1 MEENKQNFEP
11 VGMEVVEDEYFV
23 PLEEYL
29 SKEEENKNA
38 EEEDPNKKEER
49 KNNSE
54 AEGGEDKNQNPSG
67 QGRQKEEDE
76 TASGGT
82 DPKGQGSPTNTPSS
96 IALALK
102 DLKEV
107 GALRTLD
114 DTTLEAVKDGKEL
127 NDIIDMEVENRLKE
141 RMSENDKFL
150 LEARSSGMPM
160 DAIQYYEQQTKKFNE
175 YDESLL
181 DDEGDN
187 GEKSR
192 RWFITMQYKLK
203 GYSDEDIKDLVDRSF
218 DSGKDVEDSKK
229 ALTFC
234 REYFDKGYKKAVA
247 EAKENRQKQME
258 ANKQR
263 AEALRTSIM
272 EGKGYFDDLK
282 VDKGTREKIYDYIG
296 KPEHELKGE
305 DGKPLRDA
313 DGRPVKISGL
323 TKYVREHTDEANS
336 LLATILVLTDEGKNF
351 SKLFKGPVKE
361 KTNEMYK
368 KLEDNFVNATR
379 RTKTGQFAPQEGVS
393 VTGGLDYFEEDP
405 EN

>member
-1 MEENKQNFEP
+1 MEETKGNGFEN
-11 VGMEVVEDEYFV
+11 VGMEIVDEEYFV
-23 PLEEYL
+23 PLDQYL
-29 SKEEENKNA
+29 SNEEEENGGA
-38 EEEDPNKKEER
+38 EEKENKNKE
-49 KNNSE
+49 KDSK
-54 AEGGEDKNQNPSG
+54 AEGGEVKDPEPSG
-67 QGRQKEEDE
+67 QGRPKEEDE

-175 YDESLL
+175 YDEKLL

-187 GEKSR
+187 GEKNR

-218 DSGKDVEDSKK
+218 DSGKDVDDAKK
-229 ALTFC
+229 ALAFC
-234 REYFDKGYKKAVA
+234 RSYFDNGYKKAVA
-247 EAKENRQKQME
+247 DAKENRQKQIE
-258 ANKQR
+258 SNKKR
-263 AEALRTSIM
+263 AEEMRTSIM

-305 DGKPLRDA
+305 DGKTVRDA
-313 DGRPVKISGL
+313 DGRPVKISSL
-323 TKYVREHTDEANS
+323 TRYVREHTDDANK
-336 LLATILVLTDEGKNF
+336 LLATILVLTDEGKDF

-361 KTNEMYK
+361 KSKEIYQ

-379 RTKTGQFAPQEGVS
+379 RNKTGQFAPQEGVS
-393 VTGGLDYFEEDP
+393 VTGDLDYFVEDTD
-405 EN
+405 N

>member
-1 MEENKQNFEP
+1 MADDFGNF
-11 VGMEVVEDEYFV
+11 GIEVVDDYFV
-23 PLEEYL
+23 PLDEYIND
-29 SKEEENKNA
+29 SPKEEEENK
-38 EEEDPNKKEER
+38 KEE
-49 KNNSE
+49 KENNKHSE
-54 AEGGEDKNQNPSG
+54 AEGGEEKNQETSG
-67 QGRQKEEDE
+67 QGRQEEEDE

-82 DPKGQGSPTNTPSS
+82 DPKGQGSPTSTPSS

-141 RMSENDKFL
+141 RQSENDKFL

-187 GEKSR
+187 GEKNR

-218 DSGKDVEDSKK
+218 DSGKDVDDSKK
-229 ALTFC
+229 ALAFC

-247 EAKENRQKQME
+247 EAKENRQKQIE

-263 AEALRTSIM
+263 AEAMRTSIID
-272 EGKGYFDDLK
+272 GKGYLEDLK
-282 VDKGTREKIYDYIG
+282 VDKGTRERIFAYIG

-305 DGKPLRDA
+305 DGKAVRDA

-323 TKYVREHTDEANS
+323 TKYVREHTDEANK
-336 LLATILVLTDEGKNF
+336 LLATILVLTDEGKDF
-351 SKLFKGPVKE
+351 SKLFKGPVNE
-361 KTNEMYK
+361 KTKEVYRQ
-368 KLEDNFVNATR
+368 LEDNFVNATR
-379 RTKTGQFAPQEGVS
+379 RSKNGQFNPVEGVS
-393 VTGGLDYFEEDP
+393 VSGDLDYFVEDK

>member
-1 MEENKQNFEP
+1 MADDFGNF
-11 VGMEVVEDEYFV
+11 GIEVVDDYFV
-23 PLEEYL
+23 PLDEYINE
-29 SKEEENKNA
+29 SPKEEEENK
-38 EEEDPNKKEER
+38 KEE
-49 KNNSE
+49 KENNKHSE
-54 AEGGEDKNQNPSG
+54 AEGGEEKNQETPG
-67 QGRQKEEDE
+67 QGRPEEEDE

-141 RMSENDKFL
+141 RQSENDKFL

-181 DDEGDN
+181 EDEGDN
-187 GEKSR
+187 GEKNR

-218 DSGKDVEDSKK
+218 DSGKDVDDSKK
-229 ALTFC
+229 ALAFC
-234 REYFDKGYKKAVA
+234 REYFDNGYKKAVA
-247 EAKENRQKQME
+247 EAKENRQKQIE

-263 AEALRTSIM
+263 AEAMRTSIM
-272 EGKGYFDDLK
+272 DGKGYLEDLK
-282 VDKGTREKIYDYIG
+282 VDKGTRERIYDYIG

-305 DGKPLRDA
+305 DGKSVRGA

-323 TKYVREHTDEANS
+323 TKYVREHTDEANK
-336 LLATILVLTDEGKNF
+336 LLATILVLTDEGKDF

-361 KTNEMYK
+361 KTKEVYK
-368 KLEDNFVNATR
+368 QLEDNFVNATR
-379 RTKTGQFAPQEGVS
+379 RSKNGQFNPVEGVS
-393 VTGGLDYFEEDP
+393 VSGDLDYFVEDK

>member
-1 MEENKQNFEP
+1 MEENKNNFEH
-11 VGMEVVEDEYFV
+11 VGMEVVDEPYFV

-29 SKEEENKNA
+29 AKEGEDNGNVEHEGKNK
-38 EEEDPNKKEER
+38 ETEKK
-49 KNNSE
+49 NDSE
-54 AEGGEDKNQNPSG
+54 AEGGEVKNQDTSG
-67 QGRQKEEDE
+67 QGRQEEEDV

-82 DPKGQGSPTNTPSS
+82 DPTGQGSPTNTPSS

-114 DTTLEAVKDGKEL
+114 DTTLEAVKDGKEFS
-127 NDIIDMEVENRLKE
+127 DIIDMEVQNRVKE
-141 RMSENDKFL
+141 LMSENDKFL

-160 DAIQYYEQQTKKFNE
+160 NAIQYYEQQTKKFNE

-203 GYSDEDIKDLVDRSF
+203 GYSDEDIKELVDRSF
-218 DSGKDVEDSKK
+218 DSGKDVDDSKK
-229 ALTFC
+229 ALAFC
-234 REYFDKGYKKAVA
+234 REYFDKGYKNAVA
-247 EAKENRQKQME
+247 EAKENRQKQIE

-263 AEALRTSIM
+263 AEAMRTSIM
-272 EGKGYFDDLK
+272 EAKGYFDDLK
-282 VDKGTREKIYDYIG
+282 VDKGTREKIFDYIG
-296 KPEHELKGE
+296 KPDYELKGE
-305 DGKPLRDA
+305 DGKAVRDV

-323 TKYVREHTDEANS
+323 TKYVREHTDEANK
-336 LLATILVLTDEGKNF
+336 LLATILVLTDEGKDF

-361 KTNEMYK
+361 KTKEVYK
-368 KLEDNFVNATR
+368 RLEDNFVNATR
-379 RTKTGQFAPQEGVS
+379 RNQTGQFNPLEGVS
-393 VTGGLDYFEEDP
+393 VTEGMDYFVEDK
-405 EN
+405 N